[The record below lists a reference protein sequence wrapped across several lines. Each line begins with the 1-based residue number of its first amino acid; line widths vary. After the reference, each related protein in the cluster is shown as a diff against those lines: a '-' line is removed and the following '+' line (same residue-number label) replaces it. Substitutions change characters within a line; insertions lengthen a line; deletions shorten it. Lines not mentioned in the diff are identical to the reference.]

1 MFQSINCNEDWN
13 PDDETQ
19 LADSEGYR
27 ICGLHFKSE
36 DFKRDLKGELLGVPS
51 KRKVLLPGKDHY
63 QNYLHYLNILYIFD
77 IFCISLSYFVYL
89 SLGAIPST
97 EKQERTRSN
106 TKSKQRSRSNNTSN
120 ALPSNTLYQEIGT
133 ESSMASYHTPLLI
146 VRDNT
151 KVIAFSQM
159 QQ

>member
-1 MFQSINCNEDWN
+1 MRTGILMMKHNLQI
-13 PDDETQ
+13 
-19 LADSEGYR
+19 
-27 ICGLHFKSE
+27 
-36 DFKRDLKGELLGVPS
+36 LKGTEFVAFISNQKIS
-51 KRKVLLPGKDHY
+51 KEIWKENCLVCPQKEKFYY
-63 QNYLHYLNILYIFD
+63 QVKIITKITYITWILYIFD

-106 TKSKQRSRSNNTSN
+106 TKSKQKSRPNNTSN
-120 ALPSNTLYQEIGT
+120 ALSSNTLYQEIST
-133 ESSMASYHTPLLI
+133 ESPMDSYHTPLLI

-159 QQ
+159 